1 MNLQLSQYKQFI
13 KNKKVL
19 IWGLGLQG
27 GGISSAIF
35 FAQNGAR
42 VKVTDLKT
50 EIQLKKSLDK
60 LSDYNIEY
68 RLGHHDQIDFEWADV
83 VVVNQDIFNR
93 SSKSPYLDYLLS
105 KKPNKFE
112 TEMGLFFKLC
122 QAPIIGITG
131 SRGKTTTTIAMGG
144 LLKST
149 GNKVFVGGNIPQSMN
164 LASIEYVNTCDWVVL
179 ELSNYQLHGIDYV
192 QKSPH
197 ISVITSISAD
207 HLVSYDSLDD
217 YVSDKKIIYRYQNHK
232 DYLIIKQDGKYSDIF
247 SNESHAKTLYFDS
260 LTLPESW
267 QLQIPGQ
274 HNHENLS
281 AVYQVGK
288 LLNINER
295 MIKQSLTNFAGV
307 AYRLENVATIN
318 RIVFVNDTTAT
329 TPTAAEIAL
338 KSFQNREIIWIGG
351 GNTKNLPLDKLVE
364 TINTQVK
371 KIILLEGLGS
381 DQLLPLLKRKCADF
395 EGRFLGVFDDF
406 TKAVECAYKQGSD
419 KDVILLSPGFTSFGM
434 FENEFDR
441 GEQFNQ
447 IVDKLKGTAR
457 AEERDDLRK

>member
-1 MNLQLSQYKQFI
+1 MNLQLSQYQQFI

-27 GGISSAIF
+27 GGVSSAIF

-68 RLGHHDQIDFEWADV
+68 CLGHHNQTDFEWADIV
-83 VVVNQDIFNR
+83 VANQDIFNR
-93 SSKSPYLDYLLS
+93 SNKSPYLDYLLS
-105 KKPNKFE
+105 KKPDKFE

-131 SRGKTTTTIAMGG
+131 SRGKTTTTIALGE
-144 LLKST
+144 LLKSA
-149 GNKVFVGGNIPQSMN
+149 GKKVFVGGNIPQSMN
-164 LASIEYVNTCDWVVL
+164 LASIKYVNTCGWVVL

-217 YVSDKKIIYRYQNHK
+217 YVSDKKIIYRYQKQN
-232 DYLIIKQDGKYSDIF
+232 DYLVIKQNGEYSDIF
-247 SNESHAKTLYFDS
+247 FNESRAKTLYFDF
-260 LTLPESW
+260 LTLPKEW
-267 QLQIPGQ
+267 QLRIPGQ
-274 HNHENLS
+274 HNRENLG
-281 AVYQVGK
+281 AVYQVTK
-288 LLNINER
+288 LLNIDDDVIR
-295 MIKQSLTNFAGV
+295 QSLTRFEGV
-307 AYRLENVATIN
+307 AYRLENIWTIN
-318 RIVFVNDTTAT
+318 GISFVNDTTAT

-364 TINTQVK
+364 TIDTQVK
-371 KIILLEGLGS
+371 KIILLKGAGT
-381 DQLLPLLKRKCADF
+381 DQLLPLLKRKCTDF

-406 TKAVECAYKQGSD
+406 TKAIECAYKQAND

-441 GEQFNQ
+441 GDQFNE
-447 IVDKLKGTAR
+447 IVRRLVSK
-457 AEERDDLRK
+457 